1 MNEIA
6 SNTSA
11 DTAGT
16 RRLKIAVVQPAL
28 RLAEQEWN
36 LRRVEALVR
45 DAVREHAPDVVVLP
59 EAYNT
64 PNVYHPVLRRTP
76 VPIDGAPYQLLKQMA
91 REHGCWVGGGYVSL
105 RGRWPRHSYVIAEP
119 DGTTYIHD
127 KDEPSMWEYCYYT
140 AGKDD
145 GVFSTPFGRTGVAMG
160 FETARTRTAQR
171 MRDGGVQLILGGDC
185 WPSPPGWPILR
196 RFWER
201 EQEYYML
208 WAADTPSALAR
219 AVGAPAAVAF
229 HVGPI
234 DCKMPGLP
242 GVPYPSVMTG
252 ESQIVSSDGRVLA
265 RMTYADGEGSVAA
278 TVDVGPPKPVNDI
291 PSSFW
296 LRPNTFGIHAF
307 WHYLKL
313 HGRARFRYDLLMRRF
328 PWQGPE
334 HGDLPGYNP
343 GASKPEP
350 NAFGGPGPFDWRTAP
365 KPTRQL
371 AHSLFHRS
379 WENEG
384 PCVHIRSTTPKEGMT
399 VTILN
404 ETKPAAA
411 AVVSEPIKHNDS
423 IYYPTERDV
432 RRFAHIGKLVDR
444 AVGTGSRPYYDSV
457 VIVGAGFTAS
467 VMAARLARSEQFHG
481 KVVLAGPRSE
491 ESRLLKD
498 GATLRGHGTDY
509 ISYAL
514 GVPQYAF
521 VDALYGD
528 ITDGRGVGTRLLSAM
543 TKKGSSGTFEFG
555 RTIPVMGGYTGARH
569 PLFYGARNSRMQ
581 AAIYELMD
589 RSGVI
594 EVPESVKSRDEAF
607 ALAPG
612 KRPLI
617 VNASHNSRLLR
628 DEAPKVD
635 WATVAVQAPLVV
647 RPSGLRHIET
657 NAALFAGVRRGNK
670 IDVGL
675 FNPYGDPL
683 SPRSTFYG
691 IVVVEVFAGDDR
703 QRELGIITEELYGIA
718 DQLGMD
724 VDDPDETLYSGVA
737 PGSPWKAPQSAPG
750 TLELQMISHQGV
762 VATYSD
768 GMASGAAAAVAAA
781 EAVIRGVDPDSAA
794 RRAVRKI
801 TRERRVWNIE
811 RNKLARPVDFLL
823 RSPIAGAAAYY
834 PHTSRGRTTWGSAG

>member
-1 MNEIA
+1 MTQNPQ
-6 SNTSA
+6 NTFA
-11 DTAGT
+11 APAGT

-28 RLAEQEWN
+28 RLAEQDWN
-36 LRRVEALVR
+36 LRRVESLVR
-45 DAVREHAPDVVVLP
+45 DAVREHHPDVVVLP

-64 PNVYHPVLRRTP
+64 PNVYHPVLRQTP
-76 VPIDGAPYQLLKQMA
+76 VPIDGAPYQLLKKMA

-105 RGRWPRHSYVIAEP
+105 RGTRPRGSYVIAEP

-140 AGKDD
+140 PGEDD
-145 GVFSTPFGRTGVAMG
+145 GVFSTPFGSIGVAMG

-171 MRDGGVQLILGGDC
+171 MCDGGVQLILGGDC
-185 WPSPPGWPILR
+185 WPGPPGWPVLR
-196 RFWER
+196 RLWER

-242 GVPYPSVMTG
+242 GVPYPTIMTG
-252 ESQIVSSDGRVLA
+252 ESQIVSSDGHVLA

-291 PSSFW
+291 ASSFW
-296 LRPNTFGIHAF
+296 LRPNTFAIHAF

-313 HGRARFRYDLLMRRF
+313 HGRARFQYDLLMRRF
-328 PWQGPE
+328 PWQVRE
-334 HGDLPGYNP
+334 HSDLPGYNP
-343 GASKPEP
+343 GDSKTEP

-365 KPTRQL
+365 KPARPL

-379 WENEG
+379 WANEG
-384 PCVHIRSTTPKEGMT
+384 PCAPIRSTTPKEGITMT
-399 VTILN
+399 AIN

-411 AVVSEPIKHNDS
+411 ASVSETIKHNGS

-444 AVGTGSRPYYDSV
+444 AVGTGSGPYYDSV

-481 KVVLAGPRSE
+481 KVVLAGPRAE
-491 ESRLLKD
+491 ESRRLKD

-509 ISYAL
+509 LCYAL

-543 TKKGSSGTFEFG
+543 TRKGPSGAFEFG
-555 RTIPVMGGYTGARH
+555 RNLPVMGGHRGAPR
-569 PLFYGARNSRMQ
+569 PLFYGVRNSRAQ

-594 EVPESVKSRDEAF
+594 EVPEAVKSRDEAF

-617 VNASHNSRLLR
+617 VNAGHNSRLLR
-628 DEAPKVD
+628 GEAPQVD

-647 RPSGLRHIET
+647 RPGGFRHIDT
-657 NAALFAGVRRGNK
+657 NAALFAGVRRGKK

-691 IVVVEVFAGDDR
+691 IIVVEVSPGDDKH
-703 QRELGIITEELYGIA
+703 RELDIITDELYGIA
-718 DQLGMD
+718 DALGMD
-724 VDDPDETLYSGVA
+724 VDDPDETLYSGFI
-737 PGSPWKAPQSAPG
+737 PGSPWNAPQSAPG
-750 TLELQMISHQGV
+750 TLELQMIAHQGV
-762 VATYSD
+762 SATYSD

-781 EAVIRGVDPDSAA
+781 EAVMRGVNPDSAA

-811 RNKLARPVDFLL
+811 RNKLAMPVDLLL
-823 RSPIAGAAAYY
+823 RTAAKPAAYY
-834 PHTSRGRTTWGSAG
+834 PHTTRGRTTWASAG